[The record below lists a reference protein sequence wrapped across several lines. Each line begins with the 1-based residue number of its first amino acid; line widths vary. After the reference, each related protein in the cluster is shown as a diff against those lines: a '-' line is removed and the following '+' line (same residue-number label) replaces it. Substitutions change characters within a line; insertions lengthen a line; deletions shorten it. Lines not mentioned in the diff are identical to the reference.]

1 MFPKDFIFYIAFA
14 YTNYTNESV
23 EKSAHVVML
32 QYLHKLKNVPI
43 ETVAEQVTYFL
54 TLGDFLVNM
63 GGINNVCSVF
73 DHTVKSFLKHC
84 ELYVKAGG
92 VSELFHVALLSI
104 SIAVKINNA
113 DKLKST
119 KKYNDIWNKRL
130 TEYYKSGFNQVEL
143 RCLEEGLKAMTIIL
157 EGSPHL
163 MAGWKDFYVI
173 FSSKVHTLETMK
185 EFITQSVKYLIRSGE
200 DVSFRI
206 DFLQPLTYMCSNAS
220 RKKKMASHFSVDANN
235 VINEGKEFL
244 ACLISLIDEQK
255 WNGYD
260 YYMILESWM
269 RIIFNLI
276 DLSEQLHKSQ
286 LLQWI
291 REGQINSS
299 YFDYEYSFNKKL
311 EDFLLRS
318 QNLSAESL
326 VSILSAVS
334 NIRIRP
340 KAQVNELKF
349 HGHFCCGPSL
359 EAIVTPWCPLIPQ
372 DAPPPHSVPYMQ
384 MHLMKESRSDTIDG
398 IYQIYK
404 DRDKLEVLFIIA
416 REEQQQPFSPPDLRF
431 RIIFISRR
439 HKKDVLELAEKGHDL
454 EVTVNITESKNEVMR
469 ALMPQESENFAT
481 LIKVVHYVIQNRVTV
496 SLSSGI
502 SEYPNICPED
512 KRVLSCFLDFLC
524 YQSLENHIDVQLAV
538 SSSVNCIFNLLHQP
552 IHFDYM
558 FPKDFIFYFDL
569 AYTNYRNESVE
580 KNAHKVMI
588 HYLHKL
594 KKVPIETVA
603 EQVEHFVKLGDF
615 KADISSAVNLSSVFE
630 HTAKAFLKHCELYFK
645 RGEISEA
652 FHVTLLL

>member
-1 MFPKDFIFYIAFA
+1 MENA
-14 YTNYTNESV
+14 YCKGLNV
-23 EKSAHVVML
+23 LEK
-32 QYLHKLKNVPI
+32 
-43 ETVAEQVTYFL
+43 
-54 TLGDFLVNM
+54 
-63 GGINNVCSVF
+63 
-73 DHTVKSFLKHC
+73 
-84 ELYVKAGG
+84 
-92 VSELFHVALLSI
+92 LSHP
-104 SIAVKINNA
+104 
-113 DKLKST
+113 D
-119 KKYNDIWNKRL
+119 
-130 TEYYKSGFNQVEL
+130 
-143 RCLEEGLKAMTIIL
+143 
-157 EGSPHL
+157 
-163 MAGWKDFYVI
+163 
-173 FSSKVHTLETMK
+173 
-185 EFITQSVKYLIRSGE
+185 
-200 DVSFRI
+200 
-206 DFLQPLTYMCSNAS
+206 
-220 RKKKMASHFSVDANN
+220 
-235 VINEGKEFL
+235 
-244 ACLISLIDEQK
+244 
-255 WNGYD
+255 
-260 YYMILESWM
+260 
-269 RIIFNLI
+269 
-276 DLSEQLHKSQ
+276 
-286 LLQWI
+286 
-291 REGQINSS
+291 
-299 YFDYEYSFNKKL
+299 
-311 EDFLLRS
+311 
-318 QNLSAESL
+318 
-326 VSILSAVS
+326 
-334 NIRIRP
+334 IRIRP

-652 FHVTLLL
+652 FHVTLLLISIGVKINSFSDKKLAKYDHIWNKKFNEYYKSGFSQNHLLCLEKGLKAMTTILEGFPHLMSEWKDLYLILSSKVYTFETMKEFITQSVKYLIRSRQDSSFRIDFLQPLTDMCLNASRKKKIASHFSVDANNVIKEGKEFLACLILLIDEQKWSGYDYYTILENWMKIIFNLIDLSEESHKFQLFQWIHEEQINSSYFDYDYSFNKELEDFLLRSQNLSAELLISIVNSVSSERFDKAKTISDFLGKSGVHKSLLDEPNCHLIILAVA